1 MILLDVSSTALGQDI
16 KAVINPLTIVICV
29 GVALKIV
36 QTLYALACESIT
48 TDKAKIKIKQ
58 LFKVIVITVSL
69 SEMSDIIVNGYLLSQ
84 VDQNQSST
92 AFVNIFRHAILL
104 FRNLIGV
111 ATAISGSL
119 SVVLLIMK
127 LIEIQKASDND
138 IPELKKQAIR
148 ITRIGVLITLTMGIV
163 TMFCDYLGVRLT

>member
-1 MILLDVSSTALGQDI
+1 MILLDVSSTAFGQDI

-29 GVALKIV
+29 GVALRIV
-36 QTLYALACESIT
+36 QTLYALACENIT
-48 TDKAKIKIKQ
+48 IDKAKIKIRQ

-104 FRNLIGV
+104 FRNLIGDRKRLPV
-111 ATAISGSL
+111 GCT
-119 SVVLLIMK
+119 
-127 LIEIQKASDND
+127 
-138 IPELKKQAIR
+138 
-148 ITRIGVLITLTMGIV
+148 
-163 TMFCDYLGVRLT
+163 FDYEADRNTESF